1 MTSEIGIDVSRV
13 EAADVDRAAAL
24 FASYREFYGHPYD
37 ETLATA
43 FLRDRLRQ
51 GQSVVL
57 VARLDAG
64 DPVGFTQLYP
74 GFSSV
79 AAAPAWVLNDLY
91 VRPSAR
97 GRGVAEALMVHGERL
112 ALEAGAVTVHLE
124 TGRDNAVAR
133 RLYERRG
140 YRVEASYV
148 HYEKKLT

>member
-1 MTSEIGIDVSRV
+1 MTAEAGIDVSRV
-13 EAADVDRAAAL
+13 AAADVDRAAAL
-24 FASYREFYGHPYD
+24 FASYREFYGCAYD
-37 ETLATA
+37 ERLASA

-57 VARLDAG
+57 VAELDPG

-79 AAAPAWVLNDLY
+79 AAAPTWVLNDLY

-97 GRGVAEALMVHGERL
+97 GRGVAEALMTHGERL
-112 ALEAGAVTVHLE
+112 ALEAGAVTVQLE
-124 TGRDNAVAR
+124 THGDNAVAR

-140 YRVEASYV
+140 YRVDATV
-148 HYEKKLT
+148 HYAKQLR